1 MISKNWPAR
10 KEQHATNEL
19 TESLKISSTEIQGSN
34 FADRF
39 LHYIKNFKITHFMIL
54 CQRQARPI
62 VSLKSPS
69 LLKNNRFKR
78 ESFLVSSLS
87 ICDYKLSSINFRNYP
102 DLLVTAVWQSQVLSG
117 KLKSPIRIRGNT
129 TGEKTKLKKRLG
141 SPGGQKVENEWTV
154 YLWSNNHILD
164 HLHRNAATKSSHVIT
179 PFYSSDLY
187 GKQYPSHW
195 VLCKQS
201 SMKSALEEKKR
212 QKMDLFYSSKNAVD
226 IKYQVTEVWRSIVI
240 NTLE

>member
-1 MISKNWPAR
+1 
-10 KEQHATNEL
+10 
-19 TESLKISSTEIQGSN
+19 
-34 FADRF
+34 
-39 LHYIKNFKITHFMIL
+39 MIL

-141 SPGGQKVENEWTV
+141 SPGGQKVENE
-154 YLWSNNHILD
+154 
-164 HLHRNAATKSSHVIT
+164 
-179 PFYSSDLY
+179 
-187 GKQYPSHW
+187 
-195 VLCKQS
+195 
-201 SMKSALEEKKR
+201 
-212 QKMDLFYSSKNAVD
+212 
-226 IKYQVTEVWRSIVI
+226 
-240 NTLE
+240 